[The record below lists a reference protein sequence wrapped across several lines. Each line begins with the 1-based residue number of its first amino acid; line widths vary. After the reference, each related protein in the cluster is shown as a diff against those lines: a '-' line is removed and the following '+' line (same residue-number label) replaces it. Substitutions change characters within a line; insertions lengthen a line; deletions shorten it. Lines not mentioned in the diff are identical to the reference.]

1 MKVSFPRMGYSY
13 LAFRW
18 LMEEI
23 GLEAVVPPEPNN
35 ETLDLGVRYSPE
47 FACIPFKVLMGTY
60 LQAAEMGAE
69 MIITSGGCG
78 PCRAG
83 YYWVMHQKLL
93 NEIGYNVKVIGF
105 EEPQNNYFD
114 FIHKLNL
121 VRKAGKTSITH
132 FWRSVKTGWEKIKAL
147 DDCEIMSYKVRPFEI
162 KRGDTGK
169 ALQQGLDLIDQ
180 ANDVPQVEKARQ
192 EALQILQ
199 EVPQDKE
206 REPLKV
212 GIIGEIYV
220 LIEPSI
226 NHYMLKML
234 GEMGV
239 QADRSIYLS
248 SYTRENILTE
258 GEQDVRAA
266 ARPFLNESCIGGHG
280 TNSIGETVLYARHG
294 YDGVIQLAPFSCIP
308 EIVAR
313 SILPVVSR
321 EMDIPV
327 LTFFLDE
334 QTSKAGV
341 ETRLE
346 AFIDLLEKRREKK
359 RGSKVAPLITLP
371 SGRGKSETIPELGVT
386 ADNKAL

>member
-47 FACIPFKVLMGTY
+47 FACIPFKILMGSY

-93 NEIGYNVKVIGF
+93 DEIGCNVKVIGF
-105 EEPQNNYFD
+105 EEPQRDYFD
-114 FIHKLNL
+114 FIRKLNL
-121 VRKAGKTSITH
+121 VRKAGGASIPH
-132 FWRSVKTGWEKIKAL
+132 YWRSIKTGWEKIKAF
-147 DDCEIMSYKVRPFEI
+147 DDLEDMSYKIRPFEI
-162 KRGDTGK
+162 RRGDTSK

-180 ANDVPQVEKARQ
+180 ANDIPQVEQARR

-199 EVPQDKE
+199 EMPQDRE
-206 REPLKV
+206 RDPLKV

-220 LIEPSI
+220 LLEPSL
-226 NHYMLKML
+226 NHYMLHML

-248 SYTRENILTE
+248 GYTRENILRE

-280 TNSIGETVLYARHG
+280 TNSIGETVLYAKHG

-313 SILPVVSR
+313 SILPAVSR
-321 EMDIPV
+321 ELDIPV

-359 RGSKVAPLITLP
+359 RGSRVAPLINLP
-371 SGRGKSETIPELGVT
+371 AGRGKSEAVPDLDVR

>member
-23 GLEAVVPPEPNN
+23 GLECIVPPEPNN

-69 MIITSGGCG
+69 VIVSSGGCG

-93 NEIGYNVKVIGF
+93 NEIGLKTKVIAF
-105 EEPQNNYFD
+105 EDPMCGLRD
-114 FIHKLNL
+114 FFSKLNFF
-121 VRKAGKTSITH
+121 RKAGGVSIRH
-132 FWRSVKTGWEKIKAL
+132 FTRAVKTGWEKVKAL
-147 DDCEIMSYKVRPFEI
+147 DDLEILSYQVRPYEAV
-162 KRGDTGK
+162 KGETSK
-169 ALQQGLDLIDQ
+169 ALKQSLELIDLANDTKAVHKALVDGVQ
-180 ANDVPQVEKARQ
+180 ILNDVPRAQNRN
-192 EALQILQ
+192 
-199 EVPQDKE
+199 
-206 REPLKV
+206 PLKV

-220 LIEPSI
+220 LLEPSI
-226 NHYMLKML
+226 NQYMQSTL
-234 GEMGV
+234 GDMGV
-239 QADRSIYLS
+239 IAERSIYLS
-248 SYTRENILTE
+248 AYTRENVFTQ
-258 GEQDVRAA
+258 GEQDIRQA
-266 ARPFLNESCIGGHG
+266 ARPYLNESCIGGHG
-280 TNSIGETVLYARHG
+280 VNSIGETVLYARHG

-313 SILPVVSR
+313 SILPKVSK
-321 EMDIPV
+321 ELDIPV

-346 AFIDLLEKRREKK
+346 AFIDLLEKRRERKQGLK
-359 RGSKVAPLITLP
+359 SASLITLP
-371 SGRGKSETIPELGVT
+371 AGRGINAPVQKLGAA
-386 ADNKAL
+386 ADN

>member
-23 GLEAVVPPEPNN
+23 GLECIVPPEPNN

-69 MIITSGGCG
+69 VIVSSGGCG

-93 NEIGYNVKVIGF
+93 NEIGLKTKVIAF
-105 EEPQNNYFD
+105 EDPMCGLRD
-114 FIHKLNL
+114 FFSKLNFF
-121 VRKAGKTSITH
+121 RKAGGVSIRRFT
-132 FWRSVKTGWEKIKAL
+132 RAVKTGWEKVKAL
-147 DDCEIMSYKVRPFEI
+147 DDLEILSYQVRPYEAL
-162 KRGDTGK
+162 KGETSK
-169 ALQQGLDLIDQ
+169 ALKQSLELIDLANDTKAVHKALVDGVQ
-180 ANDVPQVEKARQ
+180 ILNDVPRAQNRN
-192 EALQILQ
+192 
-199 EVPQDKE
+199 
-206 REPLKV
+206 PLKV

-220 LIEPSI
+220 LLEPSI
-226 NHYMLKML
+226 NQYMQSTL
-234 GEMGV
+234 GDMGV
-239 QADRSIYLS
+239 IAERSIYLS
-248 SYTRENILTE
+248 AYTRENVFTQ
-258 GEQDVRAA
+258 GEQDIRQA
-266 ARPFLNESCIGGHG
+266 ARPYLNESCIGGHG
-280 TNSIGETVLYARHG
+280 VNSIGETVLYARHG

-313 SILPVVSR
+313 SILPKVSK
-321 EMDIPV
+321 ELDIPV

-346 AFIDLLEKRREKK
+346 AFIDLLEKRRERKQGLK
-359 RGSKVAPLITLP
+359 SASLITLP
-371 SGRGKSETIPELGVT
+371 AGRGINAPVQKLGAA
-386 ADNKAL
+386 ADN

>member
-23 GLEAVVPPEPNN
+23 GLECIVPPEPNN

-60 LQAAEMGAE
+60 LQATEMGAE
-69 MIITSGGCG
+69 VIITSGGCG

-93 NEIGYNVKVIGF
+93 DEIGLKTKVIAF
-105 EEPQNNYFD
+105 EDPMCGLRD
-114 FIHKLNL
+114 FFSKLNFF
-121 VRKAGKTSITH
+121 RKAGGVSIRRFT
-132 FWRSVKTGWEKIKAL
+132 RAVKTGWEKVKAL
-147 DDCEIMSYKVRPFEI
+147 DDLEILSYQVRPYEAV
-162 KRGDTGK
+162 KGETSK
-169 ALQQGLDLIDQ
+169 ALKQSLELIDLANDTKAVHKALVDGVQ
-180 ANDVPQVEKARQ
+180 ILNDVPRAQNRN
-192 EALQILQ
+192 
-199 EVPQDKE
+199 
-206 REPLKV
+206 PLKV

-220 LIEPSI
+220 LLEPSI
-226 NHYMLKML
+226 NQYMQSTL
-234 GEMGV
+234 GDMGV
-239 QADRSIYLS
+239 IAERSIYLS
-248 SYTRENILTE
+248 AYTRENVFTQ
-258 GEQDVRAA
+258 GEQDIRQA
-266 ARPFLNESCIGGHG
+266 ARPYLNESCIGGHG
-280 TNSIGETVLYARHG
+280 VNSIGETVLYARHG

-313 SILPVVSR
+313 SILPKVSK
-321 EMDIPV
+321 ELDIPV

-346 AFIDLLEKRREKK
+346 AFIDLLEKRRERKQGLK
-359 RGSKVAPLITLP
+359 SASLITLP
-371 SGRGKSETIPELGVT
+371 AGRGINAPVQKLGAA
-386 ADNKAL
+386 ADN

>member
-23 GLEAVVPPEPNN
+23 GLEAIVPPEPNN

-47 FACIPFKVLMGTY
+47 FACIPFKILMGSY
-60 LQAAEMGAE
+60 LQAVEMGAE

-83 YYWVMHQKLL
+83 YYWVMHQKLMD
-93 NEIGYNVKVIGF
+93 EIGCKVKVIGF
-105 EEPQNNYFD
+105 EEPQRNYFD

-121 VRKAGKTSITH
+121 VRKAGGVSIP
-132 FWRSVKTGWEKIKAL
+132 FYWRSIKTGWEKIIAF
-147 DDCEIMSYKVRPFEI
+147 DDLEILSYKIRPYEI
-162 KRGDTGK
+162 HRGDTSK
-169 ALQQGLDLIDQ
+169 ALQLGLDMIDR
-180 ANDVPQVEKARQ
+180 ANDIPQVKKTCQ
-192 EALQILQ
+192 EALQLLHD
-199 EVPQDKE
+199 VPQDKE
-206 REPLKV
+206 RDPLKV

-220 LIEPSI
+220 LLEPSL

-239 QADRSIYLS
+239 QADRSIYLTN
-248 SYTRENILTE
+248 YARENILRE

-294 YDGVIQLAPFSCIP
+294 FDGVIQLAPFSCIP

-313 SILPVVSR
+313 SILPSVSR
-321 EMDIPV
+321 ELDIPV

-359 RGSKVAPLITLP
+359 RGNKVASLITLP
-371 SGRGKSETIPELGVT
+371 AGRGKSEAVPELGVR
-386 ADNKAL
+386 ADNRAL

>member
-18 LMEEI
+18 LFEEI
-23 GLEAVVPPEPNN
+23 GLEAIVPPEPNN

-93 NEIGYNVKVIGF
+93 DEIGMKVKIIGF
-105 EEPQNNYFD
+105 EEPQRNYLD
-114 FIHKLNL
+114 FVRKLNL
-121 VRKAGKTSITH
+121 VRKAGRVSIPH
-132 FWRSVKTGWEKIKAL
+132 YWRSIKTGWAKIKAL
-147 DDCEIMSYKVRPFEI
+147 DDCEIMSYQIRPYEAN
-162 KRGDTGK
+162 RGDTGR
-169 ALQQGLDLIDQ
+169 ALQQSLDLIDQ
-180 ANDVPQVEKARQ
+180 ANDLLQVEKARQ

-199 EVPQDKE
+199 EVPRAED
-206 REPLKV
+206 RDPLKV
-212 GIIGEIYV
+212 GIVGEIYV
-220 LIEPSI
+220 LLEPSI

-239 QADRSIYLS
+239 KAERSIYLS
-248 SYTRENILTE
+248 SYARENILAE

-266 ARPFLNESCIGGHG
+266 ARPYLNESCIGGHG
-280 TNSIGETVLYARHG
+280 TNSIGETVLYAKHG

-313 SILPVVSR
+313 SILPRVSR
-321 EMDIPV
+321 ELDIPV

-359 RGSKVAPLITLP
+359 RGPKGASLITLP
-371 SGRGKSETIPELGVT
+371 AGRGKGEALPNLDVVV
-386 ADNKAL
+386 DNKAL